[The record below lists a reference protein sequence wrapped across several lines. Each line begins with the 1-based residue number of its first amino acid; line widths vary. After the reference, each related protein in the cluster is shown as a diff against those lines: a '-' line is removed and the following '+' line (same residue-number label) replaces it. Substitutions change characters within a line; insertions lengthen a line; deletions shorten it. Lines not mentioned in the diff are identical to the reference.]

1 MRVSR
6 DESHFLGQPTNRPT
20 DPFYHTHSLW
30 QCNVQPGAVKPQ
42 RGARWT
48 DGRTDWMMTCRVST
62 LCVWELNPSRR
73 TTIFCNTLRKEI
85 SHTHKQHLQGW
96 GGNLNFQQSYR
107 ADLSWRARSP
117 KKPAAPRRRPPQ
129 SQKWSNSTWEG
140 GSCAITRRTRT
151 GYWAILFIV
160 VMTD

>member
-1 MRVSR
+1 
-6 DESHFLGQPTNRPT
+6 
-20 DPFYHTHSLW
+20 
-30 QCNVQPGAVKPQ
+30 
-42 RGARWT
+42 
-48 DGRTDWMMTCRVST
+48 MTCRVST

-73 TTIFCNTLRKEI
+73 TIFCNTLREEI

-129 SQKWSNSTWEG
+129 SQKWSNG
-140 GSCAITRRTRT
+140 IRRARLSCAITRRRT
-151 GYWAILFIV
+151 ADGLLGNSIHCHFQPLERAESFAALCNAHL
-160 VMTD
+160 VMHIPPPQIPPQ